1 MAEQIKVLF
10 AAAEVVPYAKV
21 GGLADV
27 AGALPKALEHLGLDV
42 RVVMPLY
49 GSVSREQFNLQEVC
63 GPISVSMGEETE
75 TVTLWRAFLPD
86 SEVEIY
92 FLENQRFF
100 HRHGVYADPK
110 TGQGYAD
117 NALRFAF
124 FNLALLEWIR
134 KDGWRPDLIH
144 GNDFHCGL
152 IPAYLRTVFDHD
164 PVLAGVKTVYSIH
177 NLAYQGRFPREI
189 ISKIGLPQ
197 RLANPMEAMEFFGE
211 LNYMK
216 AGLVFADV
224 INTVSERYAQEIQ
237 QSAEF
242 GVGLEG
248 VLRSRSADLYGILNG
263 VDYNHWNPEKDQLIA
278 QRYGRGDL
286 SGKRK
291 NKSALLK
298 AFGLPWLRKQH
309 PLIGMISR
317 LADQKGFDLIL
328 QASEEILALDLQL
341 VILGTGQIE
350 YHRKLQALQKRYP
363 EKIGLALAFDNSL
376 AHLIEAGADMF
387 LMPSRY
393 EPCGLNQMYSLR
405 YGTIPIVRATGGL
418 ADTIRDVD
426 QDPES
431 GNGFVFE
438 EYRADRML
446 AAIGRAVRAYADGSR
461 WQKLVDRAMEAD
473 FSWGRSA
480 QKYRQLY
487 QRALEK

>member
-1 MAEQIKVLF
+1 MAEQMKVLF

-49 GSVSREQFNLQEVC
+49 GSVSREQVNLQEVS

-75 TVTLWRAFLPD
+75 MVTIWRAFLPA

-144 GNDFHCGL
+144 SNDFHCGL
-152 IPAYLRTVFDHD
+152 IPVYLRTVFDND
-164 PVLAGVKTVYSIH
+164 PVLEGVKTVYSIH
-177 NLAYQGRFPREI
+177 NLAYQGRFPLEI

-216 AGLVFADV
+216 AGLIFADV

-263 VDYNHWNPEKDQLIA
+263 VDYTQWNPEKDQLIA
-278 QRYGRGDL
+278 HRYGRGDL

-291 NKSALLK
+291 NKVALLK
-298 AFGLPWLRKQH
+298 AFDLPRLRKQH

-328 QASEEILALDLQL
+328 QAAEEILALDLQL

-363 EKIGLALAFDNSL
+363 KKVGLALAFDNSL

-426 QDPES
+426 QDPEN

-446 AAIGRAVRAYADGSR
+446 AAIDRAVRAYADGSR

-473 FSWGRSA
+473 FSWERSA